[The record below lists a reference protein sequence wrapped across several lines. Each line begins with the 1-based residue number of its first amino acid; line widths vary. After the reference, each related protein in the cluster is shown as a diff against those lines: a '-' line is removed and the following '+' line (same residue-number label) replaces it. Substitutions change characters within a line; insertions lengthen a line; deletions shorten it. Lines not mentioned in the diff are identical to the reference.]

1 MLIQRSTGR
10 SILYCDISFCITPL
24 TLEDVEHPNDNG
36 DAIHMLGQLIP
47 VGGGDPIPLMSPK
60 LLIGRR
66 SSCDIKLDF
75 QNVSS
80 HHCELELK
88 EGYWHIRDLGS
99 SNGIKVN
106 DERTPSKCLSPGDKI
121 TIAKHS
127 FTIEYTVEGDGPPPE
142 EEGTFSRSLMEKAG
156 LEIERSRQKTKMP
169 ESGRKAAENK
179 GKQTRRAASEDDFI
193 MDWLSED

>member
-1 MLIQRSTGR
+1 
-10 SILYCDISFCITPL
+10 
-24 TLEDVEHPNDNG
+24 
-36 DAIHMLGQLIP
+36 MLGKLIP
-47 VGGGDPIPLMSPK
+47 CGGGDPIPLMGKK

-106 DERTPSKCLSPGDKI
+106 GERCPSKCLSPGDMI
-121 TIAKHS
+121 TIAKYS
-127 FTIEYTVEGDGPPPE
+127 FNIDYDVKGDGPVPE
-142 EEGTFSRSLMEKAG
+142 EENTFSRSLMEKAG
-156 LEIERSRQKTKMP
+156 LEVERRPKKSTTP
-169 ESGRKAAENK
+169 EGELKSPENRS
-179 GKQTRRAASEDDFI
+179 KQTRRAASEDDFI
-193 MDWLSED
+193 MDWLSDE

>member
-1 MLIQRSTGR
+1 
-10 SILYCDISFCITPL
+10 
-24 TLEDVEHPNDNG
+24 
-36 DAIHMLGQLIP
+36 MLGQLIP
-47 VGGGDPIPLMSPK
+47 CGGGDPIPLMGKK

-80 HHCELELK
+80 HHCEMEFRD
-88 EGYWHIRDLGS
+88 GYWSIRDLGS

-106 DERTPSKCLSPGDKI
+106 GERCPGKCLSPGDTV

-127 FTIEYTVEGDGPPPE
+127 FRIEYEVAENAQAPE

-156 LEIERSRQKTKMP
+156 LEVERRRDKTSSPDASRK
-169 ESGRKAAENK
+169 SASAGN
-179 GKQTRRAASEDDFI
+179 KQTRRAASEDDFI
-193 MDWLSED
+193 MDWLNEE